1 MRYASP
7 ITRTAV
13 QAITVVCAVVFVIFS
28 IIYLHFYQAEFLGL
42 EQEVLSRG
50 QTVYYPQW
58 GTPLITLLLLG
69 LGLLIRALVS
79 FPIRVQALAW
89 FPSAYLLG
97 VLTCMRFQ
105 VGTNEVSHI
114 PWGWIVVMAV
124 FYVLALILCR
134 MYPDVRSENETM
146 STYMFPN
153 MLILFFSFLFT
164 CMIGNSSSSLH
175 FELRAQRMIAE
186 EDYEGVLRVGERSQS
201 FTPRLT
207 AMRAYAMSRRHK
219 LGDSLFFYP
228 LHVGSQDLLPECPD
242 TLIRGDVPS
251 EIYEYLGARPGSRF
265 SEPHVT
271 HFLEHV
277 YEHDSIP
284 TPQVAQY
291 LLCSYLLDKN
301 LDKFSDFIVQIY
313 DSMTTSLPRHY
324 QEAIVLNAYLQDPQ
338 DSTYQTWPIYDEFAQ
353 FGNQKSQYASQ
364 GISSARNS
372 CLEVFSHTYWFYY
385 YFNE

>member
-105 VGTNEVSHI
+105 VGTNEISHI

-134 MYPDVRSENETM
+134 MY
-146 STYMFPN
+146 
-153 MLILFFSFLFT
+153 
-164 CMIGNSSSSLH
+164 
-175 FELRAQRMIAE
+175 
-186 EDYEGVLRVGERSQS
+186 
-201 FTPRLT
+201 
-207 AMRAYAMSRRHK
+207 
-219 LGDSLFFYP
+219 
-228 LHVGSQDLLPECPD
+228 
-242 TLIRGDVPS
+242 
-251 EIYEYLGARPGSRF
+251 IY
-265 SEPHVT
+265 V
-271 HFLEHV
+271 
-277 YEHDSIP
+277 
-284 TPQVAQY
+284 
-291 LLCSYLLDKN
+291 
-301 LDKFSDFIVQIY
+301 
-313 DSMTTSLPRHY
+313 
-324 QEAIVLNAYLQDPQ
+324 
-338 DSTYQTWPIYDEFAQ
+338 
-353 FGNQKSQYASQ
+353 SQYAHSLFLLSFHMYDRQ
-364 GISSARNS
+364 FIQFTSFRVAGSTHDSRGGLRRCA
-372 CLEVFSHTYWFYY
+372 
-385 YFNE
+385 

>member
-153 MLILFFSFLFT
+153 MLILF
-164 CMIGNSSSSLH
+164 
-175 FELRAQRMIAE
+175 
-186 EDYEGVLRVGERSQS
+186 
-201 FTPRLT
+201 
-207 AMRAYAMSRRHK
+207 
-219 LGDSLFFYP
+219 
-228 LHVGSQDLLPECPD
+228 
-242 TLIRGDVPS
+242 
-251 EIYEYLGARPGSRF
+251 
-265 SEPHVT
+265 
-271 HFLEHV
+271 
-277 YEHDSIP
+277 HDSRGGLRRC
-284 TPQVAQY
+284 A
-291 LLCSYLLDKN
+291 
-301 LDKFSDFIVQIY
+301 
-313 DSMTTSLPRHY
+313 
-324 QEAIVLNAYLQDPQ
+324 
-338 DSTYQTWPIYDEFAQ
+338 
-353 FGNQKSQYASQ
+353 
-364 GISSARNS
+364 
-372 CLEVFSHTYWFYY
+372 
-385 YFNE
+385 

>member
-105 VGTNEVSHI
+105 VGTNEISHI

-186 EDYEGVLRVGERSQS
+186 EDYEGVLRGGERSQS

-207 AMRAYAMSRRHK
+207 AMRAYRISCLNVQIRSFVAMSQVK
-219 LGDSLFFYP
+219 STNIWVLVLVPDSASLMLRISLNTFM
-228 LHVGSQDLLPECPD
+228 SM
-242 TLIRGDVPS
+242 
-251 EIYEYLGARPGSRF
+251 
-265 SEPHVT
+265 
-271 HFLEHV
+271 
-277 YEHDSIP
+277 IP
-284 TPQVAQY
+284 
-291 LLCSYLLDKN
+291 
-301 LDKFSDFIVQIY
+301 FR
-313 DSMTTSLPRHY
+313 LPRW
-324 QEAIVLNAYLQDPQ
+324 L
-338 DSTYQTWPIYDEFAQ
+338 STFFARI
-353 FGNQKSQYASQ
+353 FWTRIWINSP
-364 GISSARNS
+364 ISS
-372 CLEVFSHTYWFYY
+372 CKLMIQ
-385 YFNE
+385 